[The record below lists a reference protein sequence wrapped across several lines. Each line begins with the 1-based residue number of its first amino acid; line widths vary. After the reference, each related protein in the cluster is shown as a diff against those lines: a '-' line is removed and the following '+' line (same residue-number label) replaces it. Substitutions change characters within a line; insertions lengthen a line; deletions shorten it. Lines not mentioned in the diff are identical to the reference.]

1 MISATSNDANLS
13 AYAVLETN
21 GHIDLLVINKDPSN
35 NLTGTFSFSG
45 FTPSA
50 STTYW
55 QYGKTEDTAQ
65 SQTSDGHSSLTTGT
79 SALTI
84 NGTSFSYS
92 FPSYSMTV
100 LDIPS
105 VIMTVQP
112 ANLASTGTVNLTLKI
127 GSDGKLHIYQN
138 GTTDVVPPNIFANMT
153 GVSITGRDNYD
164 EVLTIDFSNGNPVPS
179 GGVTFNGGAGGG
191 NTLVLSTTSG
201 ADSVTMTAT
210 QITDNSYPAITYS
223 NTAYFGF
230 TLGGGSDSLSVNG
243 GTLKINQ
250 TNAISSGTNLTV
262 NGGTLDLNG
271 YSDTV
276 GAVTLVSGSILN
288 GTLTGS
294 SYNIQSGTITATLG
308 GSGTINK
315 TTGGSASITAINN
328 TQTAVSGG
336 SLTVGS
342 ITTGILTLHTG
353 TSLSIAAINPP
364 LTGGDDLTPLSQSE
378 TAAVP
383 AALVTESSST
393 ESVEATP
400 AVQPAETSP
409 ALVVDPVEIP
419 LAAADVTPVAVEV
432 VEAVPAPQVASAAAA
447 VPVTASVVTPSAE
460 PVTVSVVTPVA
471 ATVPQRVDS
480 SVGRTLSRTPFYA
493 IMDSTASRVG
503 DHFAD
508 PLAETRL
515 DIGQEQLLSLTTDA
529 IQAESLPAPV
539 NVVQNRVQ
547 NAALQSLAQDIEQQ
561 AGDTQAG
568 QADFAFFHGRHAGKP
583 SEQFQKAVDK
593 VLAAEVL

>member
-1 MISATSNDANLS
+1 M
-13 AYAVLETN
+13 
-21 GHIDLLVINKDPSN
+21 IDLPE
-35 NLTGTFSFSG
+35 
-45 FTPSA
+45 A
-50 STTYW
+50 
-55 QYGKTEDTAQ
+55 
-65 SQTSDGHSSLTTGT
+65 
-79 SALTI
+79 
-84 NGTSFSYS
+84 
-92 FPSYSMTV
+92 MTV
-100 LDIPS
+100 LPS
-105 VIMTVQP
+105 NLP
-112 ANLASTGTVNLTLKI
+112 ATGTVNLTLKI
-127 GSDGKLHIYQN
+127 GTDGKLHIYQN
-138 GTTDVVPPNIFANMT
+138 GTTDVVPANVFANVT

-164 EVLTIDFSNGNPVPS
+164 EVLTIDFSNGNPIPS

-191 NTLVLSTTSG
+191 NTLILSTTSG
-201 ADSVTMTAT
+201 ADSVAMTAT
-210 QITDNSYPAITYS
+210 QITDNSYPAISYS

-230 TLGGGSDSLSVNG
+230 SLGGGSDSLSINS
-243 GTLKINQ
+243 GTLKVNQ
-250 TNAISSGTNLTV
+250 ANAISSATNVTV

-308 GSGTINK
+308 GSGTISK
-315 TTGGSASITAINN
+315 TTSGSASITAINN

-400 AVQPAETSP
+400 AVQTAETSP

-419 LAAADVTPVAVEV
+419 LAAAEVMPAAVEV

-447 VPVTASVVTPSAE
+447 VPVTASVVTPSA
-460 PVTVSVVTPVA
+460 VTA
-471 ATVPQRVDS
+471 PQRVDS
-480 SVGRTLSRTPFYA
+480 SVDRTLPQAAFYA

-508 PLAETRL
+508 PLAADAAGYWPGSVIIIDDGCNPGRNTACACERGGKQGPERRL
-515 DIGQEQLLSLTTDA
+515 A
-529 IQAESLPAPV
+529 V
-539 NVVQNRVQ
+539 
-547 NAALQSLAQDIEQQ
+547 
-561 AGDTQAG
+561 AGAG
-568 QADFAFFHGRHAGKP
+568 F
-583 SEQFQKAVDK
+583 
-593 VLAAEVL
+593 